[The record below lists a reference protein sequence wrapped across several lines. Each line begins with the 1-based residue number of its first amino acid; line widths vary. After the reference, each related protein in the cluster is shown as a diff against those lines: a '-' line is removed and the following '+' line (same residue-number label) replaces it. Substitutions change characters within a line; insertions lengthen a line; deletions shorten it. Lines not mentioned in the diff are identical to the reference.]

1 MKNYKFGYARVSTEE
16 QVLDR
21 QIDMLSEYGVNQIY
35 SEKMTGTKRNRP
47 ELEKMLDRLSEGD
60 TVVIESL
67 SRLGRSTKDLIELME
82 LFNKKKV
89 NLVSL
94 KENID
99 TTTATGKLLFTLISA
114 ISQFERDCIADRTRE
129 GLTADKQWI
138 DWQGKKT
145 VRYKRIYHVR
155 NWRTYRSK
163 TCYFIPAFEKV
174 KMGMIF
180 S

>member
-89 NLVSL
+89 NLVSF
-94 KENID
+94 KENIEKD
-99 TTTATGKLLFTLISA
+99 VSQIEALLKDEVSYKLMAQKAQNWSREYTLEKFETEIKKLLL
-114 ISQFERDCIADRTRE
+114 
-129 GLTADKQWI
+129 
-138 DWQGKKT
+138 
-145 VRYKRIYHVR
+145 
-155 NWRTYRSK
+155 
-163 TCYFIPAFEKV
+163 
-174 KMGMIF
+174 
-180 S
+180 

>member
-67 SRLGRSTKDLIELME
+67 SRLGRSTKDSIRRKSI
-82 LFNKKKV
+82 LFR
-89 NLVSL
+89 L
-94 KENID
+94 
-99 TTTATGKLLFTLISA
+99 
-114 ISQFERDCIADRTRE
+114 
-129 GLTADKQWI
+129 
-138 DWQGKKT
+138 KKT
-145 VRYKRIYHVR
+145 
-155 NWRTYRSK
+155 
-163 TCYFIPAFEKV
+163 
-174 KMGMIF
+174 
-180 S
+180 